1 MAIANVLKA
10 IKDKSIIICF
20 YYCYYLMK
28 APLYGMLSGAE
39 AVWL

>member
-20 YYCYYLMK
+20 YYYLMK